1 MKLFF
6 SSKKLRRLL
15 SASLAASLIPFAA
28 APVLAYSDSDT
39 GNLGQ
44 TGSETSGMNRG
55 IINVTEILSSTRAGD
70 ALSLFGG
77 GRIAIA
83 SLNTIKATK
92 GVRGGEG
99 GVEADPAV
107 LAARDGLEL
116 EVKTSLLEAGAKT
129 FRLRNGTVVSTD
141 MFAIAFT
148 TVTTFVFPKEAVSI
162 LKDFG
167 FVAQRGSDSS
177 TQESVVAASE
187 PVPIAQSLNPESHAD
202 AIYILYNT
210 FNDAFFVSGI
220 DPEIARKNANNLVLS
235 LSGVKDWFASDEEI
249 DVLPVNKTTKLMEP
263 ILKDIPKLR
272 LALGNNPS
280 ANDYL
285 LILHTMTVID
295 SIVTPLQVINDLI

>member
-92 GVRGGEG
+92 GVGSGDG
-99 GVEADPAV
+99 SVEADPAV

-116 EVKTSLLEAGAKT
+116 EVKTALLEAGARS
-129 FRLRNGTVVSTD
+129 FRLRNGTVITTD

-148 TVTTFVFPKEAVSI
+148 TVTTFVFPKDAVSI
-162 LKDFG
+162 LQDLG
-167 FVAQRGSDSS
+167 LVSEQVSDSS
-177 TQESVVAASE
+177 NRELLVAASA
-187 PVPIAQSLNPESHAD
+187 PVPIAQRLNPESPAD
-202 AIYILYNT
+202 AVQILYNT
-210 FNDAFFVSGI
+210 FDDAFFVAGI
-220 DPEIARKNANNLVLS
+220 DPEIAQKNAKNLVLA
-235 LSGVKDWFASDEEI
+235 LSGVKDWFATDEEI

-295 SIVTPLQVINDLI
+295 TILTPLQVVNDLI